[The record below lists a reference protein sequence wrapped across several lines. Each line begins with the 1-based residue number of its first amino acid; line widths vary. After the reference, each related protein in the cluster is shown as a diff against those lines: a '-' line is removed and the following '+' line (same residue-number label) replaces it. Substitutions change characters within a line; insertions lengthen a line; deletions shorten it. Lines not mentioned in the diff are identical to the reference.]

1 MIICTNLSLFAV
13 MTSPYFSA
21 NAKSFGLFTSE
32 LTFHFNFE
40 AAAIIVSFIPVSFLY
55 EILIMHIQSQF
66 LNPTLIW
73 TWIHYFFQIIK
84 INYRLSISLFVFKTW
99 NSFTFFTTLLG
110 FLLFFT
116 LLGALF
122 FVSMFAVTS
131 FIAFLIT
138 IFGFTFTS
146 TFLSHFNIIKS
157 CLWWNFL
164 LLQVDFYYFQP
175 AAFSVVISFLLQMHL
190 RVSSTDQ
197 SQHGL

>member
-1 MIICTNLSLFAV
+1 
-13 MTSPYFSA
+13 
-21 NAKSFGLFTSE
+21 
-32 LTFHFNFE
+32 
-40 AAAIIVSFIPVSFLY
+40 
-55 EILIMHIQSQF
+55 MHIQSQL

-73 TWIHYFFQIIK
+73 TWIHSFFQIIK

-99 NSFTFFTTLLG
+99 NSSTFFTTLLG
-110 FLLFFT
+110 FLSANIVIGYLLFFT

-122 FVSMFAVTS
+122 FVFMFAVTS
-131 FIAFLIT
+131 FTTFLIT

-157 CLWWNFL
+157 CLCWNFL
-164 LLQVDFYYFQP
+164 LLQVDFYYFEP

-190 RVSSTDQ
+190 RVSSTDP